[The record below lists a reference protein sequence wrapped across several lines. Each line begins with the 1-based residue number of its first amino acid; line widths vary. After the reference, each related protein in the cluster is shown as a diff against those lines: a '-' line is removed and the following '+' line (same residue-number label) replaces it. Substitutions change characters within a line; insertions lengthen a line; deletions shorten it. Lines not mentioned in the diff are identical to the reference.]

1 MKPGERE
8 EIRKRVEDEIQT
20 LRESI
25 DTLIDLTSDDEVEPD
40 ANDWFTTKESNPGK
54 DINEMAL
61 AKAKQRLKIL
71 NGVLNRINNEDYG
84 ICTVCKKPIPFE
96 RMKAVPSATRCITC

>member
-25 DTLIDLTSDDEVEPD
+25 DTLIDLTSDDDLEPD

-61 AKAKQRLKIL
+61 VKSKQRLKIL
-71 NGVLNRINNEDYG
+71 KGILNRIDNEDYG

-96 RMKAVPSATRCITC
+96 RMKAVPTATRCIKC

>member
-1 MKPGERE
+1 MKPAERE
-8 EIRKRVEDEIQT
+8 EIRKRVEDEMHT

-40 ANDWFTTKESNPGK
+40 VNDWFTTKESNPGK

-71 NGVLNRINNEDYG
+71 NGVLNRIDYEGYG
-84 ICTVCKKPIPFE
+84 ICTLCKKPIPFE

>member
-1 MKPGERE
+1 MTPEERE
-8 EIRKRVEDEIQT
+8 EIRKRVEGEIQT

-25 DTLIDLTSDDEVEPD
+25 ETLTDLTEEEVESN

-54 DINEMAL
+54 DINELVL
-61 AKAKQRLKIL
+61 AKAKERLKIL
-71 NGVLNRINNEDYG
+71 NAVLDKIDSPGYG

-96 RMKAVPSATRCITC
+96 RLKAVPTARRCITC

>member
-1 MKPGERE
+1 MTPEERE

-25 DTLIDLTSDDEVEPD
+25 ETLTDLTEEEVESD

-61 AKAKQRLKIL
+61 AKAKQRLEIL
-71 NGVLNRINNEDYG
+71 NSVLNKIDSPGYG
-84 ICTVCKKPIPFE
+84 ICTVCKTPIPFE
-96 RMKAVPSATRCITC
+96 RLKAVPTATHCITC

>member
-71 NGVLNRINNEDYG
+71 NGILNKIDNEDYG

-96 RMKAVPSATRCITC
+96 RMKAVPTATRCINC

>member
-1 MKPGERE
+1 MKPAERE
-8 EIRKRVEDEIQT
+8 EIRKRVEVEIQT

-71 NGVLNRINNEDYG
+71 NGVLNRIDKEDYG

-96 RMKAVPSATRCITC
+96 RMKAVPTATRCINC